1 MSSQAFT
8 LESRDVPAGST
19 IDNKQVFNGFGY
31 EGENTSPDLTWRNA
45 PEGTKSFA
53 LQVHDP
59 DAPTGGSGWWHWV
72 IINIPAN
79 INALATNAG
88 VSDGANLPQGAVQ
101 INTDFGVPGWGGSC
115 PPQGCAPHRYNFTL
129 QALSVEQLELPA
141 GATAALAGFMIN
153 AHSIGQA
160 SFTAFYPKA
169 QS

>member
-1 MSSQAFT
+1 MSSAPFT
-8 LESRDVPAGST
+8 LQSHDIPANST
-19 IDNKQVFNGFGY
+19 IENKFVFNGFGY
-31 EGENTSPDLTWRNA
+31 EGNNISPDLTWSNA

-79 INALATNAG
+79 VHSLASNAG
-88 VSDGANLPQGAVQ
+88 VADGSQLPSGASH
-101 INTDFGVPGWGGSC
+101 INTDFGAPGWGGPC

-129 QALSVEQLELPA
+129 HALSVEQLELPA

-160 SFTAFYPKA
+160 NFTAFYPKA